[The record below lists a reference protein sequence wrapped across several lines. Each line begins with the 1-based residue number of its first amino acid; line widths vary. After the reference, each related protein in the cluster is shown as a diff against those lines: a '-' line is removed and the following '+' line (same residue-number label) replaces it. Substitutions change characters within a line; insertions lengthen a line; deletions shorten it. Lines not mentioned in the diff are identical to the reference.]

1 MAQHSYTTTICPDI
15 AAADDETKKIME
27 LCEAEVSL
35 YVTAEFHQGH
45 SETYDSDG
53 VCIDPPNDAE
63 AEAIEVEAENV
74 TFHGFESV
82 FGPNDEL
89 EHYLTDANGSPE
101 LVTVTKDT
109 KKKIMELAKHE
120 FLKNWRNR
128 YESDGWDSFAH
139 S

>member
-1 MAQHSYTTTICPDI
+1 
-15 AAADDETKKIME
+15 ME

-45 SETYDSDG
+45 
-53 VCIDPPNDAE
+53 DAE
-63 AEAIEVEAENV
+63 AEAIEVEAQNV
-74 TFHGFESV
+74 TFHGFKSV
-82 FGPNDEL
+82 FGSNDEL

-128 YESDGWDSFAH
+128 YESDGWAVRSVRMNPFPQPKTDLITRGKVSASSSTRTKGSDH
-139 S
+139 K